1 VLATVAVPQPGD
13 GGGMLAAWAGASGR
27 RRAGGPVRG
36 GLRFV
41 FYGRVST
48 EDWQDPE
55 SSRARQREQ
64 AEALVRGHGQVIAEF
79 FDIGHSRTVAW
90 GRRPQAAALVALL
103 ADPGRGWDAIV
114 VGEYERA
121 FYGSKYALMAPLL
134 GHYGVQ
140 LWMPE
145 AGGRVD
151 FACEHDERTMT
162 MLGLSSK
169 REVTRTSIRVRTAMA
184 VQTREQ
190 GRYLGGRPPYGYR
203 LGDAGPHPNKAHAA
217 WGRRARKLEPDP
229 ETAHVVRWIFAQR
242 LAGHSVARIAR
253 ALNEAG
259 IPCPSAADPGRNPH
273 RPGAGWTLGTVTA
286 ILQNPRYT
294 GHQVWNRQRTD
305 KDLADPADVSLG
317 HKDVQ
322 RWNLPD
328 GWVISKKPAHP
339 ALVSEADFIAVQGI
353 SAARGPAPRDGV
365 GAPERWRYLLSG
377 LLAGGTC
384 GRRMESAWSHGR
396 PAYRCRHG
404 RTSAAPPDPGGL
416 KYAFVR
422 EDRILPRLP
431 VLHYL
436 LTRADPAGSR
446 RRRTRRGI
454 DTRCQA
460 SPEDVTGYLREQ
472 QIVLTYD
479 PAAGTLH
486 AAAGQAA
493 TTVTLKAS

>member
-1 VLATVAVPQPGD
+1 MTAD
-13 GGGMLAAWAGASGR
+13 GGLAAWAEASGR
-27 RRAGGPVRG
+27 RRASGQARG
-36 GLRFV
+36 DLRFA

-48 EDWQDPE
+48 EDWQDPVT
-55 SSRARQREQ
+55 SLARQREQ
-64 AEALVRGHGQVIAEF
+64 AEALVRGHGHVVAEF
-79 FDIGHSRTVAW
+79 FDEGESRSVAW
-90 GRRPQAAALVALL
+90 GRRPQAAALVAQL
-103 ADPGRGWDAIV
+103 ADLCRGWDAIV

-121 FYGSKYALMAPLL
+121 FYGSQYASMAPLFE
-134 GHYGVQ
+134 HYGVQ

-151 FACEHDERTMT
+151 FASEHDEQTMT

-190 GRYLGGRPPYGYR
+190 GRYLGGRPPYGHL

-217 WGRRARKLEPDP
+217 WGRRARRLEPDP
-229 ETAHVVRWIFAQR
+229 ETAHVVRWMFAQR

-259 IPCPSAADPGRNPH
+259 TPCPSAADPERNPH
-273 RPGAGWTLGTVTA
+273 RAGAGWTPGTVTT
-286 ILQNPRYT
+286 IIQNPRHT

-328 GWVISKKPAHP
+328 GWVISARPAHE
-339 ALVSEADFIAVQGI
+339 ALVSEADFIAAQEVH
-353 SAARGPAPRDGV
+353 AACGPSPRGDLAG
-365 GAPERWRYLLSG
+365 PEKRRYLLSG
-377 LLAGGTC
+377 LLVC
-384 GRRMESAWSHGR
+384 GICERRMESAWSNGR

-404 RTSAAPPDPGGL
+404 HTTASSPDPSRP
-416 KYAFVR
+416 KNAYVR
-422 EDRILPRLP
+422 EDRIVPRLP
-431 VLHYL
+431 ALHLL
-436 LTRADPAGSR
+436 LTGSAGETR
-446 RRRTRRGI
+446 RRRTRRGT
-454 DTRCQA
+454 DVRCQA
-460 SPEDVTGYLREQ
+460 AEDVICYLREQ
-472 QIVLTYD
+472 QVTVTYD

-486 AAAGQAA
+486 VGIGEAAQ
-493 TTVTLKAS
+493 TITLKAS